1 MGIEGREGDRLFV
14 VRMFFPP
21 FPMYVYQL
29 DGITG
34 LRKYRPILKSQE
46 AKQYLYFRIAF
57 L

>member
-14 VRMFFPP
+14 VRMVFPP

-46 AKQYLYFRIAF
+46 AKQHLYFRIAF